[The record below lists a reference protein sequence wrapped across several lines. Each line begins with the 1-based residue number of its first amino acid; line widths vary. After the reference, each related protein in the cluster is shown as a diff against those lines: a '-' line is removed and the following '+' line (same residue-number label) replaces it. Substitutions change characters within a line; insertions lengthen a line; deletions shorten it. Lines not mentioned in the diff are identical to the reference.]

1 MYDKEYENDYVPLN
15 FDELSKNPAVWE
27 VIKEEMNYLSGDC
40 LMKIITAAKEEGLKD
55 DKIFI
60 PTVEV
65 VEVEFEDLFKSS
77 IDDTTEED

>member
-1 MYDKEYENDYVPLN
+1 MYDKEYENEYVPLN

-65 VEVEFEDLFKSS
+65 VEVEFEDIFKSS
-77 IDDTTEED
+77 INDTTEED

>member
-1 MYDKEYENDYVPLN
+1 MYDKENEFVPLN
-15 FDELSKNPAVWE
+15 FEELSKNPAVWE

-55 DKIFI
+55 NQIFFT
-60 PTVEV
+60 PVAEVEI
-65 VEVEFEDLFKSS
+65 EFEDPFATS